1 MFSTKELIKIF
12 TDPLNLI
19 IYLGVSFVLGI
30 LIAYVYKK
38 SNRSVSYS
46 QSFVNTI
53 VLLLPVITMIIMFI
67 SNNLATAIGVF
78 GAFSV
83 VRFRTAIKDSKD
95 MFFVFCQISS
105 AVFVTMIIAFMV
117 YFLNKIN
124 FGKFSDYDYL
134 FEYVLDTS
142 KSDNTK
148 VIQNLK
154 KLLSKQN
161 ILNVQSTKD
170 GKELEITMSLVLKKG
185 VTLDQLTEEVKKN
198 NAVKNFTVNPA
209 KFDLEY

>member
-1 MFSTKELIKIF
+1 M
-12 TDPLNLI
+12 
-19 IYLGVSFVLGI
+19 
-30 LIAYVYKK
+30 
-38 SNRSVSYS
+38 SYS

-95 MFFVFCQISS
+95 MFFVFWVLATGLIIGVGQISS

>member
-95 MFFVFCQISS
+95 MFFVFWVL
-105 AVFVTMIIAFMV
+105 ATGLIIGV
-117 YFLNKIN
+117 
-124 FGKFSDYDYL
+124 
-134 FEYVLDTS
+134 
-142 KSDNTK
+142 
-148 VIQNLK
+148 
-154 KLLSKQN
+154 KLAQP
-161 ILNVQSTKD
+161 
-170 GKELEITMSLVLKKG
+170 SL
-185 VTLDQLTEEVKKN
+185 
-198 NAVKNFTVNPA
+198 
-209 KFDLEY
+209 

>member
-1 MFSTKELIKIF
+1 
-12 TDPLNLI
+12 
-19 IYLGVSFVLGI
+19 
-30 LIAYVYKK
+30 
-38 SNRSVSYS
+38 
-46 QSFVNTI
+46 
-53 VLLLPVITMIIMFI
+53 
-67 SNNLATAIGVF
+67 
-78 GAFSV
+78 
-83 VRFRTAIKDSKD
+83 
-95 MFFVFCQISS
+95 
-105 AVFVTMIIAFMV
+105 MIIAFMV

>member
-83 VRFRTAIKDSKD
+83 VRFRTAVKDSKD
-95 MFFVFCQISS
+95 MFFLFWVLATGLILGVGQISS
-105 AVFVTMIIAFMV
+105 AIFITIVISGMV

-134 FEYVLDTS
+134 LEYVLDTAV
-142 KSDNTK
+142 SDNSQVVSHLRK
-148 VIQNLK
+148 F
-154 KLLSKQN
+154 LSKHN
-161 ILNVQSTKD
+161 ILNVQSAKD
-170 GKELEITMSLVLKKG
+170 GKEIEITMSLVLKKD
-185 VTLDQLTEEVKKN
+185 VNLDHLTAEIKKN
-198 NAVKNFTVNPA
+198 KA
-209 KFDLEY
+209 